1 MALNTVNAEF
11 LGFTCVH
18 AMSCLKLQ
26 SCDLGEQ
33 RHNEESVI
41 PAGDANVVDKIN
53 VLATSLKLDP
63 GDLSSEMDKIKAI
76 ALAIKLSSA
85 VNDQD
90 AWRSAILKCEASKS
104 KAKYPT
110 ANIKAVVLRWFAWN
124 ISTSDIERAFSL
136 FQAAFSNARR
146 GRMSRQ
152 REQDIITMCYDYNP
166 AEADQVIALAQELW
180 KVFYND
186 VAEVQYRKRLDAGV
200 SKGKRLRG
208 NFDRTSIC
216 KATSRAGCSCS
227 HGINNKSHVGTRLAR
242 SNC

>member
-1 MALNTVNAEF
+1 
-11 LGFTCVH
+11 
-18 AMSCLKLQ
+18 MSCLKLQ

-33 RHNEESVI
+33 RHDEESVI
-41 PAGDANVVDKIN
+41 PAGDANAVDKIN

-63 GDLSSEMDKIKAI
+63 GDLSAEMDNIKAI

-90 AWRSAILKCEASKS
+90 AWRSAILKCETSRS

-110 ANIKAVVLRWFAWN
+110 ANIKAVVLRWLAWN

-136 FQAAFSNARR
+136 FQFANARR

-152 REQDIITMCYDYNP
+152 REQDLITLCYDYNP

-180 KVFYND
+180 KVFYGD
-186 VAEVQYRKRLDAGV
+186 VSEVPYRKRLDAGLP
-200 SKGKRLRG
+200 KGKQG
-208 NFDRTSIC
+208 
-216 KATSRAGCSCS
+216 
-227 HGINNKSHVGTRLAR
+227 
-242 SNC
+242 